1 MRLQRLVRETD
12 NLGRFGGGEFKLI
25 VPHTRLSEAEAV
37 IDQKLVAVRRSRP
50 LPQEVSFRYSFRQDL
65 PAHAPDEVYRPAG
78 WAVYAAKRRGRD
90 QIAIDL
96 APSPRLTPDPLLTN
110 ADPSGTTSSPPGW
123 GHATLLPK
131 GRARNRAPAI
141 KKRIGDTPKTLAAA
155 PAPLGVT
162 TTVARAGGA
171 MRCLLDK
178 MFLKVLV
185 AAIACL
191 ST

>member
-1 MRLQRLVRETD
+1 M
-12 NLGRFGGGEFKLI
+12 
-25 VPHTRLSEAEAV
+25 
-37 IDQKLVAVRRSRP
+37 
-50 LPQEVSFRYSFRQDL
+50 
-65 PAHAPDEVYRPAG
+65 PAHAPDEVYRPAD
-78 WAVYAAKRRGRD
+78 WAVYAAKRRDRD

-96 APSPRLTPDPLLTN
+96 APSPRLTPDPGVTN
-110 ADPSGTTSSPPGW
+110 GRSSGYHQQSARV

-141 KKRIGDTPKTLAAA
+141 KKRIGDTPKPVAAA